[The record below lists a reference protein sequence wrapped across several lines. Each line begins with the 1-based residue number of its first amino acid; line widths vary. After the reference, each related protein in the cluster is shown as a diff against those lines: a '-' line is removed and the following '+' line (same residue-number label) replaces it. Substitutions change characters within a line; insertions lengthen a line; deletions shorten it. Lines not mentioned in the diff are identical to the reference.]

1 MASII
6 KIKRS
11 GVSEAPTE
19 LKLAELAYSYAD
31 GVDKLYI
38 GTGGESADG
47 NALTIDVIGGKI
59 FTDKLDHTPGTLT
72 INSALI
78 VDSDGKI
85 DRLLVDNLTLN
96 NNSIIATDTN
106 GNISLE
112 PNGSGVVNVNSKRIS
127 NVASPAANTD
137 AATKGY
143 VDGITGGSSIA
154 LRLTDGVDSSQISIV
169 DSDLSII
176 GGTGLSTII
185 NRNQITINLDN
196 TAVSAGSY
204 GSGTLIPTF
213 TVDSQGRLT
222 AAGTVAVSANID
234 SALVR
239 ALIDSSFDVN
249 TTDDVDEGLTNL
261 YYTTARHASD
271 TLAQVDSAYVQARQ
285 TPQDFGWSSL
295 TGVPDFFDSND
306 ATVLIDSAYVQAR
319 QLTFDQ
325 LLDSAE
331 VIALI
336 DSAYVQARQVT
347 AASTDAVPEGSTN
360 LYYTKARVDSDI
372 GDALFSDGYNTVEF
386 DSDFGDKTTDDLTEG
401 SNLYYTQTRFD
412 TAFAAKSSDDL
423 TEGSNLYYTTAR
435 ADSDAKNAVSAFDNG
450 GDGSFTY
457 NASSG
462 TFTYTGPSAS
472 ETRAHFSGGTGV
484 DITNGEISIG
494 QAVGTGDSVTFSG
507 LTVSGDLYVTGT
519 TTQANTIVYTVQDPL
534 IHLAHENEASDTVDI
549 GFIGH
554 YSPDGGST
562 KEHTGLFRDASN
574 EQYYLFTGLQQSTL
588 DDSSPSN
595 VIDRNATGFTL
606 ADVNVGTLYGQYA
619 GFDSDFNAKS
629 TSDLSEGSNLYYTTA
644 RHDSDTLAQVTSSY
658 VQARQDYAYASLTGA
673 PNVLDSADVVALV
686 TENSTDSAAITAL
699 VDSAYIRVR
708 RPAEARFN
716 IVNSGASAYAFT
728 GDGFPTS
735 DNNPT
740 LFLTRGMTYEFVVNA
755 SGHPFWIKSGPS
767 TGTGDQYNDG
777 VTNNGTQSG
786 TIKFTVPMDAPK
798 TLYYVCQ
805 YHFSMIGLIQII
817 DLETFL
823 DSDEVIDIID
833 QTYIRSKQDYSWS
846 SLTGVPD
853 FFDSADA
860 QILIDS
866 AYIQARQLNFD
877 QLLDS
882 AEVIQLI
889 DSSYVQ
895 ARQTPQDFSWAS
907 LTGVPDF
914 VDSADVQIIVD
925 SAYVQARQD
934 FAYSSLTGL
943 PDFVDSAD
951 VQTIIDSAYVAAR
964 SAPTLPVQQVDSADN
979 VEVTVG
985 NVSTINFDN
994 YTGFNVTDLGSGA
1007 VKVALGS
1014 GFKTIQVD
1022 GQDDIVAIG
1031 EDTLEVEAGNGISIT
1046 TNISSNP
1053 KALNISADSS
1063 FVTGIVDSAYVQARS
1078 PSYVG
1083 FDSDFAAK
1091 TTDDL
1096 TEGSNLYYTT
1106 ARSDSD
1112 TRALVD
1118 SAYIQARQSD
1128 IFRDSAFVTGIV
1140 DQAYIQA
1147 RDRIR
1152 DSGFV
1157 EDIVDSAYITA
1168 RSPSINVI
1176 DDIGNVDTSGK
1187 AIGSILV
1194 YNGTNWVIDQNLFG
1208 VEADGGDAFFID
1220 EGIADDGGN
1229 ATSTYTTSDRVDGG
1243 TAFAA

>member
-106 GNISLE
+106 GNVSLE

-127 NVASPAANTD
+127 NVASPTGISD

-143 VDGITGGSSIA
+143 VDGITGGEAIA
-154 LRLTDGVDSSQISIV
+154 FRLTDGADSSLISIV

-239 ALIDSSFDVN
+239 ALIDSSFNVN

-261 YYTTARHASD
+261 YYTTARHDSD
-271 TLAQVDSAYVQARQ
+271 TR
-285 TPQDFGWSSL
+285 
-295 TGVPDFFDSND
+295 
-306 ATVLIDSAYVQAR
+306 VLVDSAYVQAR

-347 AASTDAVPEGSTN
+347 ASSTDTVPEGSTN
-360 LYYTKARVDSDI
+360 LYYTKSRVDSDI

-401 SNLYYTQTRFD
+401 SNLYYTQARFD

-457 NASSG
+457 NATSG

-805 YHFSMIGLIQII
+805 YHFSMIGLIRII

-823 DSDEVIDIID
+823 DSDEAIDLID
-833 QTYIRSKQDYSWS
+833 QAYIRARQDYSWS

-860 QILIDS
+860 QLLIDS

-889 DSSYVQ
+889 DSAYVQ

-907 LTGVPDF
+907 LIGV
-914 VDSADVQIIVD
+914 
-925 SAYVQARQD
+925 
-934 FAYSSLTGL
+934 

-964 SAPTLPVQQVDSADN
+964 SAPTLTVQQVDSADN

-1022 GQDDIVAIG
+1022 GQDDIVAVG
-1031 EDTLEVEAGNGISIT
+1031 EDTLEVEAGNGIVIT
-1046 TNISSNP
+1046 TNASSNP

-1063 FVTGIVDSAYVQARS
+1063 FVTGIVDSAY
-1078 PSYVG
+1078 
-1083 FDSDFAAK
+1083 
-1091 TTDDL
+1091 
-1096 TEGSNLYYTT
+1096 
-1106 ARSDSD
+1106 
-1112 TRALVD
+1112 
-1118 SAYIQARQSD
+1118 IQARQAD

-1140 DQAYIQA
+1140 DAAYIQA

-1168 RSPSINVI
+1168 RSPSINSLG
-1176 DDIGNVDTSGK
+1176 DISNVDTSGK
-1187 AIGSILV
+1187 GLGSAIV
-1194 YNGTNWVIDQNLFG
+1194 YNGTNWVVDQNAFLVVDCG
-1208 VEADGGDAFFID
+1208 VATFVD
-1220 EGIADDGGN
+1220 EDLTDDCGT
-1229 ATSTYTTSDRVDGG
+1229 ATSSYSTRDRVDCGS
-1243 TAFAA
+1243 AYAA

>member
-11 GVSEAPTE
+11 GISEAPTE

-47 NALTIDVIGGKI
+47 NALSIDVIGGKI

-185 NRNQITINLDN
+185 DRNQITINLDN

-239 ALIDSSFDVN
+239 ALIDSSFEVN

-261 YYTTARHASD
+261 YYTTARHDSD
-271 TLAQVDSAYVQARQ
+271 TR
-285 TPQDFGWSSL
+285 
-295 TGVPDFFDSND
+295 
-306 ATVLIDSAYVQAR
+306 VLVDSAYVQAR

-401 SNLYYTQTRFD
+401 SNLYYTQDRFD

-457 NASSG
+457 NATSG

-519 TTQANTIVYTVQDPL
+519 TTQSNTIVYTVQDPL

-716 IVNSGASAYAFT
+716 IVSSGASAYTFT

-805 YHFSMIGLIQII
+805 YHFSMIGLIRII

-823 DSDEVIDIID
+823 DSDEAIDLIN
-833 QTYIRSKQDYSWS
+833 QAYIRARQDYSWS

-860 QILIDS
+860 QLLIDS

-889 DSSYVQ
+889 DSAYVQ

-914 VDSADVQIIVD
+914 VDSADVQ
-925 SAYVQARQD
+925 
-934 FAYSSLTGL
+934 
-943 PDFVDSAD
+943 
-951 VQTIIDSAYVAAR
+951 TIIDSAYVAAR
-964 SAPTLPVQQVDSADN
+964 SAPTLTVQQVDSADN

-1022 GQDDIVAIG
+1022 GQDDIVAVG

-1063 FVTGIVDSAYVQARS
+1063 FVTGIVDSAY
-1078 PSYVG
+1078 
-1083 FDSDFAAK
+1083 
-1091 TTDDL
+1091 
-1096 TEGSNLYYTT
+1096 
-1106 ARSDSD
+1106 
-1112 TRALVD
+1112 
-1118 SAYIQARQSD
+1118 IQARQAD

-1140 DQAYIQA
+1140 DAAYIQA

-1168 RSPSINVI
+1168 RSPSINSLG
-1176 DDIGNVDTSGK
+1176 DISNVDTSGK
-1187 AIGSILV
+1187 GLGSAIV
-1194 YNGTNWVIDQNLFG
+1194 YNGTNWVVDQNAFLVVDCG
-1208 VEADGGDAFFID
+1208 VATFID
-1220 EGIADDGGN
+1220 EDLSDDCGT
-1229 ATSTYTTSDRVDGG
+1229 ATSSYSTRDRVDCGS
-1243 TAFAA
+1243 AYAA

>member
-1 MASII
+1 
-6 KIKRS
+6 
-11 GVSEAPTE
+11 
-19 LKLAELAYSYAD
+19 
-31 GVDKLYI
+31 
-38 GTGGESADG
+38 
-47 NALTIDVIGGKI
+47 
-59 FTDKLDHTPGTLT
+59 
-72 INSALI
+72 
-78 VDSDGKI
+78 
-85 DRLLVDNLTLN
+85 
-96 NNSIIATDTN
+96 
-106 GNISLE
+106 
-112 PNGSGVVNVNSKRIS
+112 
-127 NVASPAANTD
+127 
-137 AATKGY
+137 
-143 VDGITGGSSIA
+143 
-154 LRLTDGVDSSQISIV
+154 
-169 DSDLSII
+169 
-176 GGTGLSTII
+176 
-185 NRNQITINLDN
+185 
-196 TAVSAGSY
+196 
-204 GSGTLIPTF
+204 
-213 TVDSQGRLT
+213 
-222 AAGTVAVSANID
+222 
-234 SALVR
+234 
-239 ALIDSSFDVN
+239 
-249 TTDDVDEGLTNL
+249 
-261 YYTTARHASD
+261 
-271 TLAQVDSAYVQARQ
+271 
-285 TPQDFGWSSL
+285 
-295 TGVPDFFDSND
+295 
-306 ATVLIDSAYVQAR
+306 
-319 QLTFDQ
+319 
-325 LLDSAE
+325 
-331 VIALI
+331 
-336 DSAYVQARQVT
+336 
-347 AASTDAVPEGSTN
+347 
-360 LYYTKARVDSDI
+360 
-372 GDALFSDGYNTVEF
+372 
-386 DSDFGDKTTDDLTEG
+386 
-401 SNLYYTQTRFD
+401 
-412 TAFAAKSSDDL
+412 
-423 TEGSNLYYTTAR
+423 
-435 ADSDAKNAVSAFDNG
+435 
-450 GDGSFTY
+450 
-457 NASSG
+457 
-462 TFTYTGPSAS
+462 
-472 ETRAHFSGGTGV
+472 
-484 DITNGEISIG
+484 
-494 QAVGTGDSVTFSG
+494 

-549 GFIGH
+549 GFLGH

-574 EQYYLFTGLQQSTL
+574 DQYYLFTGLQQSTL

-595 VIDRNATGFTL
+595 IIDRNATGFTL

-805 YHFSMIGLIQII
+805 YHFSMIGLIRII

-823 DSDEVIDIID
+823 DSDEAIDLID
-833 QTYIRSKQDYSWS
+833 QAYIRARQDYSWS

-860 QILIDS
+860 QLLIDS

-889 DSSYVQ
+889 DSAYVQ
-895 ARQTPQDFSWAS
+895 ARQTPQDFSWSS
-907 LTGVPDF
+907 LTGV
-914 VDSADVQIIVD
+914 
-925 SAYVQARQD
+925 
-934 FAYSSLTGL
+934 

-964 SAPTLPVQQVDSADN
+964 SAPTLTVQQVDSADN

-1022 GQDDIVAIG
+1022 GQDDIVAVG

-1118 SAYIQARQSD
+1118 SAYIQARQAD

-1168 RSPSINVI
+1168 RSPSINSLG
-1176 DDIGNVDTSGK
+1176 DISNVDTSGK
-1187 AIGSILV
+1187 GLGSAIV
-1194 YNGTNWVIDQNLFG
+1194 YNGTNWVVDQNAFLVVDCG
-1208 VEADGGDAFFID
+1208 VATFID
-1220 EGIADDGGN
+1220 EDLSDDCGT
-1229 ATSTYTTSDRVDGG
+1229 ATSSYSTRDRVDCGS
-1243 TAFAA
+1243 AYAA